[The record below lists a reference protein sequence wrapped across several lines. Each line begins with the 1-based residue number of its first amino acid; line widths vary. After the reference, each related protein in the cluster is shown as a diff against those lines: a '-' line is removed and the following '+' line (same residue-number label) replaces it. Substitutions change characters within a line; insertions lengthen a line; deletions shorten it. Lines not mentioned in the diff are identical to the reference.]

1 LVASPGDQ
9 RKQTAN
15 EHELRDAS
23 SKHDPSHAKRLPFD
37 MGLLLCGDIT
47 ESLQFPTRSRSFC
60 SLGASG
66 IEAGTAFPE
75 LARRGDPDR
84 FHYLEVLV
92 LELDVPYA
100 PKVSKSAVVLWP
112 GSLS

>member
-1 LVASPGDQ
+1 VGILRRVYSSPLA
-9 RKQTAN
+9 RV
-15 EHELRDAS
+15 
-23 SKHDPSHAKRLPFD
+23 PFV
-37 MGLLLCGDIT
+37 
-47 ESLQFPTRSRSFC
+47 P
-60 SLGASG
+60 LGASG
-66 IEAGTAFPE
+66 MEAGTAFPE

-92 LELDVPYA
+92 LELDVPFA